1 MKLPFTGAVSNVV
14 AAAVVAVVVV
24 PVVVFVAIVTT
35 GVVVYVE
42 KQKPVDRSCHLHKE
56 TSYFVRSLSAV
67 NTNYLKLKRAM
78 LLLKEI
84 DPYLLQSSK

>member
-24 PVVVFVAIVTT
+24 AVVVVAVVVFVAIVTT

-56 TSYFVRSLSAV
+56 TSYFVRSLSVV
-67 NTNYLKLKRAM
+67 NINSLKLK
-78 LLLKEI
+78 
-84 DPYLLQSSK
+84 